1 MSQRKHL
8 HNEEDGRSLWGIILA
23 GGNSSPLSEYT
34 WRLYDDD
41 RPKQFCAFTGK
52 RSMVQHT
59 LDRAEAVI
67 ESDKILTV
75 VSGKH
80 LPLVR
85 EQLKNSI
92 ERSIVVQ
99 PYCRDTAPE
108 IFLPLSRIHHQDPRS
123 VTVIFPS
130 GHFVLDEWRFA
141 KHIRNAAEF
150 AGKHPEKIVLLGVR
164 PESDDRG
171 FGLIEKGNAVAD
183 DSVNKLYHVR
193 SFTETPEQE
202 NYEEYFWSTCIV
214 IARTDTLMEQFREC
228 LPDMYSAFA
237 AYRMAAGK
245 PEEWH
250 AVNAAYDRMRPVNFS
265 ASVLERISSSLCVK
279 DISDTGWSDWGE
291 EHRIKEDALRYD
303 LRLNASAAE
312 IAEEKT
318 DETYCLVDVK
328 REMKK

>member
-1 MSQRKHL
+1 MPQPKNQH
-8 HNEEDGRSLWGIILA
+8 HEEKERSLWGIILA
-23 GGNSSPLSEYT
+23 GGNGSGPRDLT
-34 WRLYDDD
+34 RLLYSDD

-59 LDRAEAVI
+59 LDRAESVI
-67 ESDKILTV
+67 EPDKILTV

-85 EQLKNSI
+85 EQLKNSM

-108 IFLPLSRIHHQDPRS
+108 IFLPLSKIHHQDPRS

-141 KHIRNAAEF
+141 KHVRNAAEF

-164 PESDDRG
+164 AESDDRG
-171 FGLIEKGNAVAD
+171 FGLIGKGNAVAD
-183 DSVNKLYHVR
+183 DNATKLFHVR
-193 SFTETPEQE
+193 LFTETPQQE
-202 NYEEYFWSTCIV
+202 NSEEYFWSTCIV

-279 DISDTGWSDWGE
+279 DISDTGWSDWSD

-303 LRLNASAAE
+303 LRLNAAAADS
-312 IAEEKT
+312 AEEKT

-328 REMKK
+328 TEMKK